1 VAQEHDGGQ
10 EEGQENDE
18 ALERVG
24 PDDRTVAPEEAVEQH
39 TEGHDGDGLPTI
51 LIRWCGSIMDRV
63 TIEAVESHARVGL
76 PVGAEAVLL
85 IEVDGVPEAVERETE
100 TVAGIV
106 RECGG
111 SVRTAA
117 DDAEREQFWA
127 ARRAARPALA
137 RVSPTTILEDAT
149 VPRSRLTD
157 MLLALHAIAEE
168 HGLMIGTF
176 GHAGDGNLHPNI
188 LFDKRDPDEWHRVEQ
203 VSAEIFGMAVELG
216 GTLTGEH
223 GVGVLKQPYLELA
236 LGKRVIDLQREIK
249 KVFDPKGLLNPGKK
263 FPAK

>member
-1 VAQEHDGGQ
+1 
-10 EEGQENDE
+10 
-18 ALERVG
+18 
-24 PDDRTVAPEEAVEQH
+24 
-39 TEGHDGDGLPTI
+39 
-51 LIRWCGSIMDRV
+51 MDRV

-127 ARRAARPALA
+127 ARRAALPALA

-176 GHAGDGNLHPNI
+176 GHAGDGNLHPTI
-188 LFDKRDPDEWHRVEQ
+188 LTDARNHEEMERVRLA
-203 VSAEIFGMAVELG
+203 VDAIFRTALSLG

-223 GVGVLKQPYLELA
+223 GIGLAKKRFLPLEIGEEGVWVVRAVKQA
-236 LGKRVIDLQREIK
+236 L
-249 KVFDPKGLLNPGKK
+249 DPENLFNPGKLV
-263 FPAK
+263 PGEEEGRA